1 VVVELLLV
9 RHALPM
15 TILQAEGPADPGLTP
30 SGHRQAADLAAY
42 LAGQH
47 VDLLVTSP
55 LRRAA
60 ETARPVAEALGLTPE
75 ACDDLAESDR
85 YSHTYVPM
93 EEMRRDR
100 RLAAAVAAAVA
111 DQPHETREEF
121 DARVCRATERVIE
134 ANPGRRVVV
143 VGHGGVI
150 NAYLASILGLER
162 DVFFE
167 PRYASISR
175 VLASRRGHRNID
187 TLNETHFLRPP
198 GFCP

>member
-15 TILQAEGPADPGLTP
+15 TILKAEGPADPGLTP

-47 VDLLVTSP
+47 VDVLVTSP

-60 ETARPVAEALGLTPE
+60 ETARPVAEALGLTPQI
-75 ACDDLAESDR
+75 CDDLAESDR

-93 EEMRRDR
+93 EEIRRDR

-111 DQPHETREEF
+111 DQPHETRAEF
-121 DARVCRATERVIE
+121 DARVLRATEGVIA
-134 ANPGRRVVV
+134 ANPGGRVVV
-143 VGHGGVI
+143 VSHGGVI
-150 NAYLASILGLER
+150 NAYLASILGLDR

-187 TLNETHFLRPP
+187 TLNETHFLRAPDVER
-198 GFCP
+198 